1 MDPSRVR
8 VVGPLAAYRVGFG
21 RELSG
26 QGYTPGSA
34 SLQLLLMAHVSR
46 WLVAQGLTA
55 GDFTPVRVGE
65 FLEARRVGG
74 YTSRMSLRGL
84 TPLLGYLR
92 GLGAVPLPS
101 EPVGARRSSCCWRP
115 SATTCHASGG
125 WPPAPCVA
133 TWRWRG
139 CSWRS
144 ANDPTGSICSA

>member
-65 FLEARRVGG
+65 FSRRAGWVAIRRG
-74 YTSRMSLRGL
+74 YRCEG
-84 TPLLGYLR
+84 
-92 GLGAVPLPS
+92 
-101 EPVGARRSSCCWRP
+101 
-115 SATTCHASGG
+115 
-125 WPPAPCVA
+125 
-133 TWRWRG
+133 
-139 CSWRS
+139 
-144 ANDPTGSICSA
+144 